1 MSVPPSYNCIML
13 PSRYKFKYMSQDQ
26 KPECYE
32 QQWHTQNVGHC
43 IFNVPQCY
51 QIIKFIGSGAYGSVA
66 LGTNRSGDTKLAI
79 KKLIRPFQDIVT
91 IKRTYRELKLLQTLN
106 NQESGVI
113 ELIDAFSPDSSVE
126 LFESIYLVFPYVPY
140 DLNKVIQSGLLESED
155 QIRLIIYSI
164 IRSLKYIHSAGIIH
178 RDLKPSNIGLDD
190 DLNTYILDFG
200 LARQSQSEMMTGYV
214 ATRWWRAPE
223 LLFNPTHY
231 DATADIWSV
240 GCIMGE
246 IIKGQPI
253 FPGSSQKVTPP
264 DSEQLRLHFDPSA
277 INYIEKQREI
287 ERKPF
292 SEIFST
298 LSPHGVSL
306 LESLLKLNPSE
317 RPTAEKALEHPFFE
331 EYHLPED
338 EPTADTFNDPYEGKI
353 LCMRGWKELIFKMV
367 KSFNKS
373 KTI

>member
-164 IRSLKYIHSAGIIH
+164 IRSLK
-178 RDLKPSNIGLDD
+178 DLKPSNIGLDD
-190 DLNTYILDFG
+190 DLNTYVSILVQNQLIRFNTQCKILDFG

-253 FPGSSQKVTPP
+253 FPGSS
-264 DSEQLRLHFDPSA
+264 R
-277 INYIEKQREI
+277 
-287 ERKPF
+287 
-292 SEIFST
+292 
-298 LSPHGVSL
+298 
-306 LESLLKLNPSE
+306 
-317 RPTAEKALEHPFFE
+317 
-331 EYHLPED
+331 
-338 EPTADTFNDPYEGKI
+338 
-353 LCMRGWKELIFKMV
+353 
-367 KSFNKS
+367 
-373 KTI
+373 